1 MRIHQIAAVVVL
13 GVLTVFATSCSRMT
27 QQEATE
33 VRIAF
38 GLPADM
44 PLKDLGA
51 VKLRVGTPQRVRAG
65 KNEYCTIT
73 ATTQTKGNI
82 RFSLLYESDG
92 EFINGVKVQPYS
104 EQTQTELS
112 QRLLASAMKSKSW
125 LCFPRMHANF
135 AVAMRPIMLP

>member
-1 MRIHQIAAVVVL
+1 
-13 GVLTVFATSCSRMT
+13 MT
-27 QQEATE
+27 QQEAAE

-51 VKLRVGTPQRVRAG
+51 VELRVGPSKRVRAG
-65 KNEYCTIT
+65 KNQYCTIT
-73 ATTQTKGNI
+73 ATTQTNGNI

-92 EFINGVKVQPYS
+92 EIINGVKVQPYS
-104 EQTQTELS
+104 EKTQTEIS
-112 QRLLASAMKSKSW
+112 QHLLATAMKSKSW

-135 AVAMRPIMLP
+135 VVAMRPIMLP